1 MVQSYYSY
9 KKQLRESY
17 VEPTVSLQEA
27 AESTRKVRRKS
38 NDKSTDEVYFD
49 REGGEMRF
57 KYKLE
62 PEHAELYVEISSDFI
77 TYRTEDND
85 LILVAKPNPYS
96 LERRCI
102 VKIMNSFNPLFS
114 QTKVVIQKGVDQ
126 K

>member
-38 NDKSTDEVYFD
+38 NNKSTDEVYFD

-77 TYRTEDND
+77 TYRTEDDD

>member
-38 NDKSTDEVYFD
+38 NNKSTDEVYFD
-49 REGGEMRF
+49 REGGEIRF

>member
-27 AESTRKVRRKS
+27 AESIRKVRRKS
-38 NDKSTDEVYFD
+38 NNKSTDEVYFD
-49 REGGEMRF
+49 REGGEIRF

>member
-38 NDKSTDEVYFD
+38 NNKSTDEVYFD